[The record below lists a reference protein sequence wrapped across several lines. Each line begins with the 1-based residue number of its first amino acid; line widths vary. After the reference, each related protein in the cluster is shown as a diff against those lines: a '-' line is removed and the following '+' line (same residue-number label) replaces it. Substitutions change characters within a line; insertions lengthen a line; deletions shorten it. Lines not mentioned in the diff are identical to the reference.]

1 MNKKL
6 GIDFRGCAKQVLD
19 ISDKS
24 GTHPRWKLG
33 GFGIADAASCG
44 VSYDTLTKYT
54 APAVYLLAGK
64 KTLDELKYKRGVE
77 YKKTLMTHYGLPLI
91 NEELPT
97 ATPIGMRGK
106 PGIFYTGKKKYGSN
120 KP

>member
-1 MNKKL
+1 
-6 GIDFRGCAKQVLD
+6 
-19 ISDKS
+19 
-24 GTHPRWKLG
+24 
-33 GFGIADAASCG
+33 
-44 VSYDTLTKYT
+44 
-54 APAVYLLAGK
+54 
-64 KTLDELKYKRGVE
+64 
-77 YKKTLMTHYGLPLI
+77 MTHYGLPLI